1 MSEWNNLRP
10 EIRLAPSVAVFKKK
24 LLSAIR
30 PPGKPIYGIHDP
42 KGLSFLTQL
51 RVGLSKLNYHKFKHN
66 FRDTTNPMCPTN
78 DGIEDT
84 EHFLLLCPY
93 FDVHRRDLL
102 AGIFALLR
110 PLGYVDLA
118 HDFLLKLLLYGDKD
132 FPDSVNRHILEL
144 TLNFIHKTGRFD

>member
-1 MSEWNNLRP
+1 MSEWNKLKP

-24 LLSAIR
+24 PLSVIR
-30 PPGKPIYGIHDP
+30 PPGKPFYGIHVP

-51 RVGLSKLNYHKFKHN
+51 RVGLSKLNHHKFNHS
-66 FRDTTNPMCPTN
+66 FRDNTNPMCPTN

-84 EHFLLLCPY
+84 EHFLLLCLC

-102 AGIFALLR
+102 AGIVALLR

-118 HDFLLKLLLYGDKD
+118 NEFLLQLLLYGNKD

-144 TLNFIHKTGRFD
+144 ILNFIHKTGRFD

>member
-1 MSEWNNLRP
+1 
-10 EIRLAPSVAVFKKK
+10 
-24 LLSAIR
+24 
-30 PPGKPIYGIHDP
+30 
-42 KGLSFLTQL
+42 
-51 RVGLSKLNYHKFKHN
+51 
-66 FRDTTNPMCPTN
+66 MCPTN

-118 HDFLLKLLLYGDKD
+118 NDFLLQLLLYGDKD

-144 TLNFIHKTGRFD
+144 TLNFIHKTGRFDYRLIPDPSISHPIVALFCNHCFQL

>member
-1 MSEWNNLRP
+1 M
-10 EIRLAPSVAVFKKK
+10 FKKK
-24 LLSAIR
+24 LLSVIR
-30 PPGKPIYGIHDP
+30 PPGSPFYGIYDP

-66 FRDTTNPMCPTN
+66 FRDATNPICPTN

-84 EHFLLLCPY
+84 EHVLLLCPH

-110 PLGYVDLA
+110 PLGYVNLA
-118 HDFLLKLLLYGDKD
+118 NDFLSQLLLYDDKD
-132 FPDSVNRHILEL
+132 FPDSVNRHILDL
-144 TLNFIHKTGRFD
+144 H

>member
-1 MSEWNNLRP
+1 
-10 EIRLAPSVAVFKKK
+10 
-24 LLSAIR
+24 
-30 PPGKPIYGIHDP
+30 
-42 KGLSFLTQL
+42 
-51 RVGLSKLNYHKFKHN
+51 
-66 FRDTTNPMCPTN
+66 MCPTN

-84 EHFLLLCPY
+84 EHFLLLCPC

-118 HDFLLKLLLYGDKD
+118 NDILLQLLLYGDKD